1 VAEQT
6 RRARIPRTF
15 HFVFGLREQREPF
28 HLAFYLCLES
38 CRAVNR
44 PDRIFFHYHHE
55 PWGRYWE
62 LVRPHLTLVR
72 VPLDP
77 FVSGF
82 AYANPA
88 VARYRY
94 AHQSDFIRLEKVL
107 EHGGVYADIDTLFVN
122 PFPDRLF
129 SESFVLGRE
138 GDVVP
143 SPGEPAEPS
152 LCNALIMSE
161 PGAEFGRRWLEEMPL
176 AFDGT
181 WSRHSTLLPERLRQR
196 HPDLV
201 RVEPQRTF
209 YKHAWTREGLGT
221 LLEGLDRD
229 FTGVVSMHLW
239 SHLWWARGRRDFSSF
254 HAGRLTER
262 RVARVDTTYNVAARP
277 HLPPPARPVERLRT
291 LVSEGLRLGATR

>member
-1 VAEQT
+1 M
-6 RRARIPRTF
+6 ARIPRVF

-44 PDRIFFHYHHE
+44 PDEIRFYFHHE

-62 LVRPHLTLVR
+62 LARRHLTLVR
-72 VPLDP
+72 VPLDA
-77 FVSGF
+77 FVSGYSYRD
-82 AYANPA
+82 AGI
-88 VARYRY
+88 ARYRY

-107 EHGGVYADIDTLFVN
+107 AHGGVYADIDTLFVN
-122 PFPDRLF
+122 PFPARLF
-129 SESFVLGRE
+129 EERFVLGRE

-143 SPGEPAEPS
+143 SPGEPPRPS
-152 LCNALIMSE
+152 LCNAVIMAE
-161 PGAEFGRRWLEEMPL
+161 PGAEFGRLWLEEMPR

-181 WSRHSTLLPERLRQR
+181 WSGHSTLLPERLRQR
-196 HPDLV
+196 RPDLIH
-201 RVEPQRTF
+201 VEPPRTF
-209 YKHAWTREGLGT
+209 YEHAWTREGLAT

-229 FTGVVSMHLW
+229 LDGVVSIHLW

-262 RVARVDTTYNVAARP
+262 HVARVDTTYNVIARR
-277 HLPPPARPVERLRT
+277 HLPAPEARLDRLRRSLAERLRI
-291 LVSEGLRLGATR
+291 GAPR